1 MFAAVLLGAQI
12 TAAAH
17 QIGLG
22 HISELL
28 DLGHRTAEA
37 VSGLDVEGDRTAD
50 G

>member
-1 MFAAVLLGAQI
+1 
-12 TAAAH
+12 
-17 QIGLG
+17 
-22 HISELL
+22 LL